1 MRPEKLL
8 LVALIGLIVMYAVL
22 RSEAHEN
29 DQIKLSLKNR
39 ASNAIS
45 SLTDG
50 DVVKLNVVLT
60 NAASQTTEV
69 TFELA
74 PGNKPIGKCTVP
86 SGAKACESEGIQ
98 ALGWFWS
105 EGGKS
110 LSTRTIRA
118 VSALTKEPVT
128 TDVRVAPRPVV
139 MVHGFMS
146 SASTWASY
154 SQTFLPPIGL
164 SGFAVG
170 DGKAEGVM
178 NTGDTAKPIGRTN
191 TLAENAAILG
201 RYIASVKTDRKS
213 VV

>member
-8 LVALIGLIVMYAVL
+8 LVALIGLIAMYAVL

-39 ASNAIS
+39 AGNAIS

-86 SGAKACESEGIQ
+86 SARRRANPKAYKRSVGSGAKA
-98 ALGWFWS
+98 A
-105 EGGKS
+105 
-110 LSTRTIRA
+110 RA
-118 VSALTKEPVT
+118 CQHARSA
-128 TDVRVAPRPVV
+128 RFR
-139 MVHGFMS
+139 
-146 SASTWASY
+146 
-154 SQTFLPPIGL
+154 
-164 SGFAVG
+164 
-170 DGKAEGVM
+170 
-178 NTGDTAKPIGRTN
+178 R
-191 TLAENAAILG
+191 
-201 RYIASVKTDRKS
+201 
-213 VV
+213 

>member
-8 LVALIGLIVMYAVL
+8 LVALIGLIIMYAVL

-39 ASNAIS
+39 AGNAIS

-86 SGAKACESEGIQ
+86 NGAKACESEGIQ

-110 LSTRTIRA
+110 LATRTIRA

-128 TDVRVAPRPVV
+128 NDVRVAPRPVV
-139 MVHGFMS
+139 MVHGF
-146 SASTWASY
+146 
-154 SQTFLPPIGL
+154 L
-164 SGFAVG
+164 S
-170 DGKAEGVM
+170 
-178 NTGDTAKPIGRTN
+178 
-191 TLAENAAILG
+191 AAILAG
-201 RYIASVKTDRKS
+201 ELPQRPRPVAMFLGIAVIRAAAR
-213 VV
+213 